1 VYEFRYLSSR
11 SEAVII
17 SMQRLANNKPNQLTK
32 LSSVQKVW
40 TNTFNLDVNW
50 QQEVFQLSI
59 TIKPA
64 YSKDHQHLAAAL
76 LKRAAPKI
84 AALLGP
90 SYFVTGDIIY
100 SLKDL
105 QEETQEVFKEGATSL
120 WLKKTGQHFVLK
132 DLIAQESSNQEIV
145 RFLNVVLR
153 TYMEDQGFKTY
164 GKRSSYFNTS
174 QKAQIISGTLSVLEG
189 YNITIDKY
197 LDGTIKLNIDTC
209 FRISS
214 ATNIYREY
222 LDFVDYERRDK
233 DAAKAKFISENIV
246 NKCFSIK
253 NDLNTMVKIMGTD
266 SKKSLKSPSPVEGF
280 VSMRQYFEDKY
291 ACKLLEA
298 DQLILYSERKKL
310 VFEPGNPTKKALLPE
325 KTYYPSELLFAL
337 GLKDSQKKDFR
348 LMNELATITKQTP
361 AEKMR
366 SIEKCASQMRSICSG
381 GLGLKLAQNQ
391 PATHSSKV
399 ISHPDYLVRGNKSH
413 NAKDGIIFFK
423 EKIFSEASLSRWI
436 LVYDSDDGYAG
447 EFYNYLEEALLKM
460 GVKVTEPYWYQL
472 AERATFK
479 DFKESVDYAVE
490 EKYTFMFFIASRNS
504 ADQHYKKVKKYADI
518 DAQILTQ
525 FSRVDPKKF
534 NKNGFFSKLS
544 YQICSKLGYPLW
556 IVQKPAGLKESDPDT
571 MVVGADVY
579 HNKGNESVAAVVATM
594 NGDYSKYC
602 SLSSVQPKRGQEIT
616 ENMFEMVLECVEQ
629 YRAINKKLPKRI
641 LFFRDGVGDSMFEL
655 VRRFEIS
662 KIKEGLLQKHG
673 KDAPK
678 LSVVVVTKRISE
690 KIICDERNP
699 KSGTIL
705 SSHIVKNQLEFF
717 MVAQQVTQGTAN
729 PTRYQVISNDCGYDQ
744 ATLEEIT
751 FFQTHN
757 YYGWS
762 GAVKVPAVCQ
772 YAHKL
777 AYHVGENYRQTNKF
791 MKLNLYYL

>member
-1 VYEFRYLSSR
+1 
-11 SEAVII
+11 
-17 SMQRLANNKPNQLTK
+17 MQRQAMNRANPQPNKLQ
-32 LSSVQKVW
+32 SIQKVW

-50 QQEVFQLSI
+50 EQEVFQLSV

-64 YSKDHQHLAAAL
+64 LSKDHQHLAAAL
-76 LKRAAPKI
+76 LKKAAPKL

-90 SYFVTGDIIY
+90 SYFATGDIIY
-100 SLKDL
+100 SLQDL
-105 QEETQEVFKEGATSL
+105 QGEAVEAFRDGATSL
-120 WLKKTGQHFVLK
+120 WLKKTGQQFVLG
-132 DLIAQESSNQEIV
+132 DLIKQETSNQEIV

-153 TYMEDQGFKTY
+153 NFMEEKGFRTY

-174 QKAQIISGTLSVLEG
+174 QKAQIISGTLAVLEG
-189 YNITIDKY
+189 FNITIDKY
-197 LDGTIKLNIDTC
+197 LDGTIKLNVDTC
-209 FRISS
+209 FRISAS
-214 ATNIYREY
+214 SNIYREY
-222 LDFVDYERRDK
+222 VSYVESERRDK

-246 NKCFSIK
+246 NKSFSIK
-253 NDLNTMVKIMGTD
+253 NDLNAMVKIMGID

-280 VSMRQYFEDKY
+280 VSMRQYFEEKY
-291 ACKLLEA
+291 ACKLNEP

-310 VFEPGNPTKKALLPE
+310 VSEPGNPAKKALFPE
-325 KTYYPSELLFAL
+325 KTYYPSELMYAL
-337 GLKDSQKKDFR
+337 GLKDAQKKDFR

-366 SIEKCASQMRSICSG
+366 SIEKCASQMRSICG
-381 GLGLKLAQNQ
+381 GSLGLKVAQNQ
-391 PATHSSKV
+391 PATHSSTV
-399 ISHPDYLVRGNKSH
+399 IGHPDYRVGGNKTH

-423 EKIFSEASLSRWI
+423 EKIFAEAALSRWI
-436 LVYDSDDGYAG
+436 LIYDSDGGYAS

-460 GVKVTEPYWYQL
+460 GVKVAEPYWYEL
-472 AERATFK
+472 PERAAFK
-479 DFKESVDYAVE
+479 DFKDAVDYAAS
-490 EKYTFMFFIASRNS
+490 EKYPFIFFIVGRNS
-504 ADQHYKKVKKYADI
+504 ADLHYKKVKKYTDI

-534 NKNGFFSKLS
+534 SKNGYFSKLG
-544 YQICSKLGYPLW
+544 YQVCSKLGYPLW
-556 IVQKPAGLKESDPDT
+556 IVQKPVGLKESDPET
-571 MVVGADVY
+571 MIVGADVY

-594 NGDYSKYC
+594 NRDYSKYC

-616 ENMFEMVLECVEQ
+616 ENMFEMVLECVDQ
-629 YRAINKKLPKRI
+629 YHALNKKLPKRI
-641 LFFRDGVGDSMFEL
+641 LFYRDGVGDSMFEL
-655 VRRFEIS
+655 VKKLEIA
-662 KIKEGLLQKHG
+662 KIKEGLAKKYG
-673 KDAPK
+673 KDAPA
-678 LSVVVVTKRISE
+678 LSVVIVTKRISE
-690 KIICDERNP
+690 KIICEERNP

-705 SSHIVKNQLEFF
+705 ASHIVKNELEFF

-729 PTRYQVISNDCGYDQ
+729 PTRYQVIVNDCHYDR

-751 FFQTHN
+751 FFQAHN